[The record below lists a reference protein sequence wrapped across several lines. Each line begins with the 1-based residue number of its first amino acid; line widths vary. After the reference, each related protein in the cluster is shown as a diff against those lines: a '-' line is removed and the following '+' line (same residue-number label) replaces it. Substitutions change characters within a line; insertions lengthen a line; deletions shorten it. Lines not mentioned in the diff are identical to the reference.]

1 MIMKN
6 NSNKKGTQAM
16 PANDL
21 QEVTNAQIM
30 HSIGQLS
37 GSVQAMHQG
46 MTARIEDIRADIRRM
61 EQTTNERI
69 LRVEDHLANQ
79 IDSQREVLN
88 KRIDGVDKRVIE
100 LEKEDK
106 RLISKVSKIGVL
118 GGGISGALTAAITE
132 IVKHL

>member
-1 MIMKN
+1 
-6 NSNKKGTQAM
+6 M
-16 PANDL
+16 PDNDK
-21 QEVTNAQIM
+21 QGVTNAQIM

-61 EQTTNERI
+61 EQSTNERI
-69 LRVEDHLANQ
+69 VRVEDHLSTQ
-79 IDSQREVLN
+79 IKTQGEHLN
-88 KRIDGVDKRVIE
+88 KRVDDVDKRVLE

-106 RLISKVSKIGVL
+106 QLIAKVSKIGVL

-132 IVKHL
+132 IIKHL